1 MMKEKLI
8 LLCLLIFHVS
18 CESTRARDY
27 LNAPQIIPAI
37 NSNCTGVRD
46 DEFIDATN
54 FISVSPQDYDALID
68 YVSDIE
74 ARLYI
79 CLKYK
84 RKCK

>member
-1 MMKEKLI
+1 MKEKLI
-8 LLCLLIFHVS
+8 LLCLLISCAS

-27 LNAPQIIPAI
+27 LNAPTVIPAI
-37 NSNCTGVRD
+37 NANCGGFRD
-46 DEFIDATN
+46 GEFIDTTN
-54 FISVSPQDYDALID
+54 FLSVDSKDYDTLIS
-68 YVSDIE
+68 YVEDIE